1 MLRRVIQKCTDMGF
15 SAMGALEFEFFVFE
29 ETPHSIREKGY
40 RNLKPITPG
49 NFGYSVIR
57 NSVWAELYHTLF
69 DQLEAMDIPIEGL
82 HTETGPGVLEAAITV
97 DNVLKAADNA
107 ALFKTFTKVIAQREG
122 LMATFMAKWSPDY
135 PGQSGHTHIS
145 LRNQDGSSAF
155 YAPEGRHNMSPIMEH
170 FLAGCQRFMP
180 EVLAMVAPTVNSYS
194 RMVPGA
200 WAPTNATWGVE
211 NRTTALRVI
220 PGSASSQRIEYRV
233 VAADTNPYLALA
245 AVLGSGLAG

>member
-1 MLRRVIQKCTDMGF
+1 
-15 SAMGALEFEFFVFE
+15 
-29 ETPHSIREKGY
+29 
-40 RNLKPITPG
+40 
-49 NFGYSVIR
+49 
-57 NSVWAELYHTLF
+57 
-69 DQLEAMDIPIEGL
+69 
-82 HTETGPGVLEAAITV
+82 
-97 DNVLKAADNA
+97 
-107 ALFKTFTKVIAQREG
+107 
-122 LMATFMAKWSPDY
+122 MATFMAKWSPDY

-155 YAPEGRHNMSPIMEH
+155 YAPEGLHNMSPIMEH

-245 AVLGSGLAG
+245 AVLGSGLAGIEQKLTATDAIQGNAYEQQTPQEWIYHRR